1 MTPPGLGGSPEAER
15 RAEMLSSPWSRDQP
29 RSPPAARWRHPGT
42 SQKLLQTAEMFF
54 RSALVMV
61 ADNKSLI
68 TNAKSPWTN
77 GLSAHP
83 HQAPQP
89 LVAAGGTG
97 SRSRWRENRA
107 FASKQENKCPNC
119 LPSQRC
125 DFCPSRAIPRHA
137 REQEWVPLSGA
148 PAQQSLEMGHSPV
161 CLPISAVSSVGFWH
175 LLHHSSIFFLKQL
188 CFKYVM
194 LCRHD

>member
-15 RAEMLSSPWSRDQP
+15 QAEMLSSPRSRDQP

-119 LPSQRC
+119 LPLQRC
-125 DFCPSRAIPRHA
+125 DFCPTRAIPRRA
-137 REQEWVPLSGA
+137 REQECVQLSGA
-148 PAQQSLEMGHSPV
+148 PAQQSLEMGSQSHLFAHLCGEQCGFLALAPSFLNIFPQTIV
-161 CLPISAVSSVGFWH
+161 FQICYAV
-175 LLHHSSIFFLKQL
+175 QT
-188 CFKYVM
+188 
-194 LCRHD
+194 

>member
-1 MTPPGLGGSPEAER
+1 
-15 RAEMLSSPWSRDQP
+15 MLSSPRSRDQP
-29 RSPPAARWRHPGT
+29 RSPPAAQVPGRDAARWRHPGT
-42 SQKLLQTAEMFF
+42 SQKLLQTAEMLF

-125 DFCPSRAIPRHA
+125 DFCPSRAIPWRV

-148 PAQQSLEMGHSPV
+148 PAQQSLEMGSQS
-161 CLPISAVSSVGFWH
+161 CLFAHLCGEQCGFLALAPSLLNIFPQTIVFQICYAV
-175 LLHHSSIFFLKQL
+175 QT
-188 CFKYVM
+188 
-194 LCRHD
+194 